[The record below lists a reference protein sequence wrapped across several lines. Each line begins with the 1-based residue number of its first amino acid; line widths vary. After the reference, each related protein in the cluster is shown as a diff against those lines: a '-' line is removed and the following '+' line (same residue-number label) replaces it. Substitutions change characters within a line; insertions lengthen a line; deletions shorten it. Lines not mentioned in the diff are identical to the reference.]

1 LSRKV
6 LLHVGTPKTGT
17 SYLQDVLFRNREVL
31 AAAGI
36 AYPAAR
42 HDSHFLA
49 ALDLMQLPWGGL
61 QSEAIGAW
69 DELAREVREHDGT
82 AIISHEILATAS
94 RAQIGRALE
103 SLGHGTGTEVH
114 LVLSVRDLVRQIPAE
129 WQGERQAP
137 RASALR
143 RLPRPDHRPRARF
156 ADRRVVLGCPGD
168 PGHPRSLGTGSPAVA
183 GPRGDRAAAGGAPE
197 LLWKRFSQAFGLDG
211 IDLDLEGERH
221 NPSLGVPETT
231 LLRRINRKAN
241 AELAP
246 ADYRPLVRELLAHQ
260 TLSRR
265 TRSPRLALPP
275 DLHPWVQELSAS
287 WIAEIEAR
295 GYDVSAT
302 SVTSSGHRRWSS
314 TPTRTIPAS
323 GRSPRCRRSGHRS
336 AARQRPG
343 CGTRRPGCTRAGRRA
358 GALERAYATPSY
370 RLRRR
375 IVVRLE
381 RSRARAGL
389 LGVYRPGAGQELAV
403 GVAAD
408 PPRAVGV
415 RAEPDEAAGD
425 GIFGDGRAAACRD
438 PVVSS
443 AATSRR

>member
-1 LSRKV
+1 MTNRV

-31 AAAGI
+31 EAAGI
-36 AYPAAR
+36 AYPATR

-61 QSEAIGAW
+61 QAEAIGAW
-69 DELAREVREHDGT
+69 DDLAGQVREALSSGAGT

-103 SLGHGTGTEVH
+103 SLGHRVGEGAGTEVH

-129 WQGERQAP
+129 WQENVKHRAQLRYGAFLDQIRDPERSGRIGAWFWGVQEIP
-137 RASALR
+137 DILDRWGQE
-143 RLPRPDHRPRARF
+143 LPPSHVHLVTVP
-156 ADRRVVLGCPGD
+156 P
-168 PGHPRSLGTGSPAVA
+168 P
-183 GPRGDRAAAGGAPE
+183 GGAPE

-211 IDLDLEGERH
+211 IELDLEGERH

-265 TRSPRLALPP
+265 TQSPRLALPP
-275 DLHPWVQELSAS
+275 DLHPWVQELSAT
-287 WIAEIEAR
+287 WIAEIERR
-295 GYDVSAT
+295 GYDVIGDLGDLVGAPPVADYADPDHPRERQVASAGVDAIT
-302 SVTSSGHRRWSS
+302 
-314 TPTRTIPAS
+314 ALLLDN
-323 GRSPRCRRSGHRS
+323 
-336 AARQRPG
+336 ARLRHEED
-343 CGTRRPGCTRAGRRA
+343 RLHAELADVR

-370 RLRRR
+370 RVRHWL
-375 IVVRLE
+375 VVRLE
-381 RSRARAGL
+381 NSRVGRGL
-389 LGVYRPGAGQELAV
+389 LGVYR
-403 GVAAD
+403 
-408 PPRAVGV
+408 RA
-415 RAEPDEAAGD
+415 R
-425 GIFGDGRAAACRD
+425 GR
-438 PVVSS
+438 SS
-443 AATSRR
+443 RSA